1 MSFKNIILGTT
12 QFSAQWRPHPLM
24 TQPEIVRHFT
34 LPFLLF
40 LFLFFAVVNNV
51 MITLEEKS
59 LTLLLIFLGM
69 DSQGQNC

>member
-24 TQPEIVRHFT
+24 TQCEIVRHFS
-34 LPFLLF
+34 LPFF
-40 LFLFFAVVNNV
+40 LFSLSFFAVVNNV
-51 MITLEEKS
+51 MMTLEEKS
-59 LTLLLIFLGM
+59 LPLLLIFLGM